1 MKSTISRGKNYL
13 LSLVFRYERC
23 KIGSWELGSARFIFL
38 RFFLHTYICINS
50 MNGILKYDPDI
61 YTPSGLRK
69 NISYK
74 EARAEYARLRSI
86 TLRRLKRF
94 EGTQYE
100 ATDIY
105 RMYGDNYFP
114 PLSDIKTPA
123 ALYFELSEIARL
135 AQRRGATIT
144 GQRDIERKTLQTLQS
159 RGYTGI
165 NSGNI
170 FKFGEFMKQ
179 ARANSTAAYFDSVRA
194 AEIFGEES
202 SQDLDVIF
210 EEFQAWEE
218 EHYGL

>member
-1 MKSTISRGKNYL
+1 MAS
-13 LSLVFRYERC
+13 
-23 KIGSWELGSARFIFL
+23 
-38 RFFLHTYICINS
+38 
-50 MNGILKYDPDI
+50 ILKYDPDI

-74 EARAEYARLRSI
+74 EARAEYTRLRSI
-86 TLRRLKRF
+86 TLKRLKRF
-94 EGTQYE
+94 EGTRYE
-100 ATDIY
+100 ASDIY

-114 PLSDIKTPA
+114 AVSDIKTPA
-123 ALYFELSEIARL
+123 ALYYELSEIARL

-165 NSGNI
+165 NSDNI
-170 FKFGEFMKQ
+170 FKFGEFMKKV
-179 ARANSTAAYFDSVRA
+179 RANSSAAYFDSVRA

-202 SQDLDVIF
+202 DKDIDSIV

-218 EHYGL
+218 EHYGF

>member
-1 MKSTISRGKNYL
+1 
-13 LSLVFRYERC
+13 
-23 KIGSWELGSARFIFL
+23 
-38 RFFLHTYICINS
+38 

-74 EARAEYARLRSI
+74 EARAEYSRLRSI
-86 TLRRLKRF
+86 TLKRLKKF
-94 EGTQYE
+94 EGTRYE

-114 PLSDIKTPA
+114 ATRDIKTKA
-123 ALYFELSEIARL
+123 ELYFELAELARL
-135 AQRRGATIT
+135 VQRRGSTIT
-144 GQRDIERKTLQTLQS
+144 GQREIERKTLMTLQS

-170 FKFGEFMKQ
+170 FKFGEFMKK
-179 ARANSTAAYFDSVRA
+179 ARANSSAAYFDSVRA
-194 AEIFGEES
+194 AEIFGEEND
-202 SQDLDVIF
+202 QDIDSIV